1 MTRFSLFF
9 GTFLA
14 LFLAGC
20 ASVPPPP
27 ASLGPLPIAQRQEV
41 LAAVSH
47 WVAQGQASVR
57 SQQGAQSFA
66 FRWQQGPKEQH
77 LRISG
82 PLGTTLAELSEDR
95 GQALLVEAN
104 GHRATAPDMGTLL
117 ERVLGVTLP
126 VAELPR
132 WLLGI
137 PMTTQV
143 TQYDHSGLP
152 VQAQWQDWQLHYL
165 RYQSIGSLE
174 LPALLE
180 ARGPQGLQLRI
191 AIESWRLGQ

>member
-20 ASVPPPP
+20 ASVPPSP

-82 PLGTTLAELSEDR
+82 PLGTTLAELKTGNYTIS
-95 GQALLVEAN
+95 
-104 GHRATAPDMGTLL
+104 ATKA
-117 ERVLGVTLP
+117 LGVWNYPPSWKLVDP
-126 VAELPR
+126 K
-132 WLLGI
+132 GCS
-137 PMTTQV
+137 
-143 TQYDHSGLP
+143 Y
-152 VQAQWQDWQLHYL
+152 
-165 RYQSIGSLE
+165 GS
-174 LPALLE
+174 P
-180 ARGPQGLQLRI
+180 
-191 AIESWRLGQ
+191 